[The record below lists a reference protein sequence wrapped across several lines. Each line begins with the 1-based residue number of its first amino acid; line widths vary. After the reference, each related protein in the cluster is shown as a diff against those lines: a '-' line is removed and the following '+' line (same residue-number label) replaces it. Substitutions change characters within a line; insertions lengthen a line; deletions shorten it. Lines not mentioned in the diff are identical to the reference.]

1 MGAATDSNRHCPRLY
16 GLMAYGR
23 AMNIHHLELF
33 YYVAKHGGISAAV
46 RHMPYG
52 IQQPAVSSQILL
64 LEEDLAVK
72 LFERQ
77 PFKLT
82 AAGLELLD
90 FVQPFFDNLEPMAM
104 KLRQG
109 SAPQLRIGAPE
120 AILRDHLPA
129 VIQGVKQ
136 KHPELR
142 LSVRSGLQLQ
152 LEAWVRDR
160 EIDLAV
166 MPLCRR
172 LPKPLHSLL
181 LLRLPLVLLVNKKS
195 KRKSAAEFWAAS
207 RPPEPLISLPE
218 ADTLSQLFQGGL
230 KRLDVIWPVALEASS
245 LGLTLQYV
253 ANGDG
258 VGVSIG
264 VPDLV
269 QHPQVRVLP
278 LDGFARLE
286 LVAVWHGEPA
296 PLLRSLLDEMQRYAA
311 HFWPMEPA
319 AGVNPAVK
327 LTAKDKADGA
337 R

>member
-1 MGAATDSNRHCPRLY
+1 
-16 GLMAYGR
+16 
-23 AMNIHHLELF
+23 MNIHHLELF
-33 YYVAKHGGISAAV
+33 YYVAKHGGISSAV
-46 RHMPYG
+46 RNMPYG

-64 LEEDLAVK
+64 LEEDLGVK

-82 AAGLELLD
+82 TAGVELLA
-90 FVQPFFDNLEPMAM
+90 FVQPFFENLEPMAT
-104 KLRQG
+104 KLRKG
-109 SAPQLRIGAPE
+109 TPPQLRIGAPE

-129 VIQGVKQ
+129 VIQRVKQ
-136 KHPELR
+136 QHPELR
-142 LSVRSGLQLQ
+142 LSFRSGLQLQ

-172 LPKPLHSLL
+172 LPKPLRSLL
-181 LLRLPLVLLVNKKS
+181 LLRLPLVLLVSKKS
-195 KRKSAAEFWAAS
+195 KRKSAAEFWAAGQ
-207 RPPEPLISLPE
+207 PAEPLISLPE
-218 ADTLSQLFQGGL
+218 ADTISQLFQGGL
-230 KRLDVIWPVALEASS
+230 KRLDITWPVSVEASS
-245 LGLTLQYV
+245 LGLILQYV

-278 LDGFARLE
+278 LDSFDRLE
-286 LVAVWHGEPA
+286 LVAVWHGEPD
-296 PLLRSLLDEMQRYAA
+296 PLLRALLDEMQRYAA

-319 AGVNPAVK
+319 AGLSLPGK
-327 LTAKDKADGA
+327 LTAKDKAD
-337 R
+337 

>member
-1 MGAATDSNRHCPRLY
+1 VLDCSGP
-16 GLMAYGR
+16 
-23 AMNIHHLELF
+23 MNIHHLELF

-64 LEEDLAVK
+64 LEEDLGVK

-82 AAGLELLD
+82 STGVELLA
-90 FVQPFFDNLEPMAM
+90 FVQPFFDNLEPMAA

-129 VIQGVKQ
+129 VIQRVKQ
-136 KHPELR
+136 QHPELR
-142 LSVRSGLQLQ
+142 LSMRSGLQLQ
-152 LEAWVRDR
+152 LEGWVRDR

-166 MPLCRR
+166 LPLYRR
-172 LPKPLHSLL
+172 LPKPLRSLL
-181 LLRLPLVLLVNKKS
+181 LLRLPLVLLVPKKS
-195 KRKSAAEFWAAS
+195 KRKSAAELWAAG
-207 RPPEPLISLPE
+207 RPVEPLISLPDS
-218 ADTLSQLFQGGL
+218 DTLGQLFQSGL
-230 KRLDVIWPVALEASS
+230 KKLDVTWPVSVEASS
-245 LGLTLQYV
+245 LGLILQYV

-278 LDGFARLE
+278 LEGFDRLE
-286 LVAVWHGEPA
+286 LSAVWQGEPTPVLQA
-296 PLLRSLLDEMQRYAA
+296 LVDEMQRYAA
-311 HFWPMEPA
+311 HFFPMEPA
-319 AGVNPAVK
+319 PAAKTTSKPDAKVAAG
-327 LTAKDKADGA
+327 
-337 R
+337 

>member
-1 MGAATDSNRHCPRLY
+1 MKLRCLRRDSLLDC
-16 GLMAYGR
+16 GR

-33 YYVAKHGGISAAV
+33 YYVAKYEGISAAV

-64 LEEDLAVK
+64 LEEDLGVK

-77 PFKLT
+77 PFQLT
-82 AAGLELLD
+82 ATGVELLT
-90 FVQPFFDNLEPMAM
+90 FVQPFFENLEPMAN

-109 SAPQLRIGAPE
+109 SAPHLRIAAPE
-120 AILRDHLPA
+120 PILRNHLPA
-129 VIQGVKQ
+129 VLLRVKQ
-136 KHPELR
+136 THPELR

-172 LPKPLHSLL
+172 LPKPLRSVLL
-181 LLRLPLVLLVNKKS
+181 MRLPLVLLVPKKS
-195 KRKSAAEFWAAS
+195 KRKSAAEFWAAC
-207 RPPEPLISLPE
+207 RPAEPLISLPE
-218 ADTLSQLFQGGL
+218 SDTISQLFQGGL
-230 KRLDVIWPVALEASS
+230 KRLNVTWPVSFEASS

-269 QHPQVRVLP
+269 QHPKVRVLP
-278 LDGFARLE
+278 LDGFDRLE
-286 LVAVWHGEPA
+286 LAAVWQGEPS
-296 PLLRSLLDEMQRYAA
+296 PVLRALLDEMQRYTAQ
-311 HFWPMEPA
+311 FWPMEPV
-319 AGVNPAVK
+319 AGGNNSGKPAP
-327 LTAKDKADGA
+327 KARAG
-337 R
+337 